1 MKYSIKIKQFLFV
14 GLAIVFILVMGI
26 IYMVSASSTYESSN
40 IVEQDGDYLEKSM
53 EEDDVGLVEEES
65 NPIVYICGAVINADV
80 YELQKGAR
88 VSDAIAAAGGF
99 SDTAAKDSLNL
110 AEPIVDGQKITVY
123 TKKQWKE
130 MNEMVN
136 ESTTQSRI
144 NINSATIEELMTLP
158 GIGQSKAES
167 IVAYRTEQGGFQVI
181 EDIMNIPGLKEG
193 VFSQLSEWITVQ

>member
-1 MKYSIKIKQFLFV
+1 MIKLPKFCIKVIFQSYFL
-14 GLAIVFILVMGI
+14 
-26 IYMVSASSTYESSN
+26 
-40 IVEQDGDYLEKSM
+40 
-53 EEDDVGLVEEES
+53 
-65 NPIVYICGAVINADV
+65 
-80 YELQKGAR
+80 
-88 VSDAIAAAGGF
+88 
-99 SDTAAKDSLNL
+99 DSLNL

-181 EDIMNIPGLKEG
+181 EDIMNIPGIKEG